1 MAPTKTTVSKEGAPK
16 QPNGKVSSF
25 QTFLCGRWR
34 KTFPCGS
41 RSLSSALPLSPVGS
55 PFLAQTLFQ
64 LLLANLG
71 CSQLN
76 VPISVLGTFALPALT
91 INVFRVLHFH
101 FWLEKLNFKSEVSLK
116 TSSSCTALVC
126 NWGEGAL
133 VQRCLFSGCR
143 ILRTSYSRNIPAP
156 VVSRLFNPVN

>member
-1 MAPTKTTVSKEGAPK
+1 MEENISVW
-16 QPNGKVSSF
+16 V
-25 QTFLCGRWR
+25 
-34 KTFPCGS
+34 TFPLFS
-41 RSLSSALPLSPVGS
+41 SPALSCRVPVPCTDTFPTPSCKSGVFS
-55 PFLAQTLFQ
+55 VEH
-64 LLLANLG
+64 
-71 CSQLN
+71 
-76 VPISVLGTFALPALT
+76 VPIAVLGTFALPALT
-91 INVFRVLHFH
+91 INVSRVLHFH

-156 VVSRLFNPVN
+156 VVSRVFNPVN